1 MVSRFA
7 IDVTACWR
15 PQRVGMLT
23 VAVELSRALVEGS
36 SGDRFI
42 LLCSRDR
49 PVSLRELDCEAVL
62 APYRHELVMKARWL
76 PVVEPQLETDAILYP
91 YWPSPPFRHAGAPPA
106 AIFVHDLAFRIRP
119 QEVPWQQRMYFRA
132 VLPRALRQAAAVI
145 VPSESTRRDLL
156 QLYKVAG
163 LEHKVE
169 VIPEGV
175 PPAVAAGPLPDGV
188 EPGFILAVGTVEPR
202 KNYQRLLAAYRQLR
216 GHRGAL
222 PFIINGRPGV
232 PQLVIAGRAGWAY
245 GDTLQRIA
253 AEPGVRYLG
262 HVDEPTLAALY
273 ESASVLAF
281 PSLYEGFGL
290 PLLEAMTRGVP
301 AVVGATGALPELAV
315 GSAITVNAED
325 AGAIA
330 GGLERLLADEGL
342 RRKLGEEGIR
352 RARSYTWANAAE
364 RTLDVLR
371 RIGTTRERKAA

>member
-1 MVSRFA
+1 VVSRFA

-49 PVSLRELDCEAVL
+49 PASLRELDCEAVL

-76 PVVEPQLETDAILYP
+76 PVVEPQLESDAILYP

-156 QLYKVAG
+156 QLYKVSG

-202 KNYQRLLAAYRQLR
+202 KNYPRLLAAYRQLR

-245 GDTLQRIA
+245 GDALQRIA

-342 RRKLGEEGIR
+342 RKKLAAEGIR

>member
-1 MVSRFA
+1 VVSRFA

-49 PVSLRELDCEAVL
+49 PASLRELDCEAVL

-76 PVVEPQLETDAILYP
+76 PVVEPQLESDAILYP

-156 QLYKVAG
+156 QLYKVSG

-245 GDTLQRIA
+245 GDTLRRIA

-342 RRKLGEEGIR
+342 RKKLAAEGIR